1 MGGKEAKR
9 KRALLRSGLDAEA
22 AAAKAAE
29 EFAEVRGKQQS
40 IEESANKAESE
51 AAALKKARLKR
62 KRLAKEEKRKLEPSD
77 KVKDGDKV
85 GKKHTK
91 GEAVDMALATETVE
105 GASKQPKK
113 QRKGDAA
120 EATGKKQKG
129 DPRLTVFVGQ
139 LPFTATA
146 EDVEQHFSKAGIAV
160 LTVRMLTEKG
170 TNKTQNGTN
179 KSKGMAFV
187 QLGSEAHVQAAL
199 DLHQSEL
206 NGRWINVERSKRV
219 SANPNGS
226 DIAEPSA
233 SKEADRSLSVF
244 VGQLPYGINVDSIRE
259 HFENSGVEGVTKVK
273 MLSEKVTNRKGM
285 AFVHLRD
292 EESVLDALK
301 LHDSQLGGRRIVVE
315 RSSKT
320 EAKEKAAQASGDNQ
334 EPEGQ

>member
-9 KRALLRSGLDAEA
+9 KRALLRSGVDAKA

-29 EFAEVRGKQQS
+29 EFAEVRQKQQS
-40 IEESANKAESE
+40 IEEAASKVESE

-62 KRLAKEEKRKLEPSD
+62 KRLAKEEKGKLEPSD
-77 KVKDGDKV
+77 KVKDGDS
-85 GKKHTK
+85 
-91 GEAVDMALATETVE
+91 MALAAETVD

-139 LPFTATA
+139 LPFTATV
-146 EDVEQHFSKAGIAV
+146 EEVEQHFSKAGIAV
-160 LTVRMLTEKG
+160 LTVRMLTEEG
-170 TNKTQNGTN
+170 TK

-187 QLGSEAHVQAAL
+187 QLGSEAHVEAAL

-206 NGRWINVERSKRV
+206 SGRWINVERSKRV
-219 SANPNGS
+219 SANPTES

-233 SKEADRSLSVF
+233 SKEADRGLSVF
-244 VGQLPYGINVDSIRE
+244 VGQLPYSIDVDAIRE

-273 MLSEKVTNRKGM
+273 MLSEKGTNRKGM

-320 EAKEKAAQASGDNQ
+320 EAKERAAQASGDNE